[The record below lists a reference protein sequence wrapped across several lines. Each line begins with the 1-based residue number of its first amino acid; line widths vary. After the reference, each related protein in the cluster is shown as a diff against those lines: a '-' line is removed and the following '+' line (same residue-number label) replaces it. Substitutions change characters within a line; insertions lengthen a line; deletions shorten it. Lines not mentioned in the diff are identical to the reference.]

1 VQPADLGEGSLRL
14 NVDFYY
20 ASLIPI
26 CLAENKTEKMELAE
40 VRNCIFFQARPPSSS
55 PPKQL
60 GLENGNLN
68 SQQKKY

>member
-1 VQPADLGEGSLRL
+1 VEPADLGEGSLRL

-40 VRNCIFFQARPPSSS
+40 VGNCIFSSS
-55 PPKQL
+55 TSL
-60 GLENGNLN
+60 IIAT
-68 SQQKKY
+68 